1 MRITGN
7 RMIDVA
13 ATTNAANQSKAAA
26 AANEASSGMR
36 VSKPSDDPEAWAAAQ
51 RASAKKALSSGTSSA
66 LETGRER
73 LGVTDG
79 ALGTIGDALS
89 AMRELAI
96 QGSNGSYSASDRAGL
111 AVQVRALMAS
121 AVGAANSKTA
131 DGEFVLAGSR
141 SLATPFAANG
151 QYAGDDSARDL
162 AITERDVAGASITGS
177 ALTASSG
184 VDVLPLFDRIASA
197 LEANDQGALQAL
209 LGDVDTAVKQ
219 VGLARSRV
227 GGTMN
232 VLDAAITAHA
242 DLDLHL
248 STEIARA
255 VEADVVSAASNLA
268 KATQALEASRAIT
281 SHIVALVDPTK

>member
-13 ATTNAANQSKAAA
+13 ATTNASNQAKAAA

-36 VSKPSDDPEAWAAAQ
+36 VTKPSDDPEAWAAAQ
-51 RASAKKALSSGTSSA
+51 RASAKQTLSSGTSNA
-66 LETGRER
+66 LQVGRER
-73 LGVTDG
+73 LDVTDG

-96 QGSNGSYSASDRAGL
+96 QGSNASYGATDRAGL

-131 DGEFVLAGSR
+131 DGEFVLAGSL
-141 SLATPFAANG
+141 SLTTPFGANG
-151 QYAGDDSARDL
+151 AYAGDSTSRDL
-162 AITERDVAGASITGS
+162 AITERDIAGASITGG

-197 LEANDQGALQAL
+197 LESNDPAALQSL
-209 LGDVDTAVKQ
+209 LGDLDSAVKQ

-232 VLDAAITAHA
+232 VLDAAISAHK

-248 STEIARA
+248 STEISRA
-255 VEADVVSAASNLA
+255 VEADVVAAATNLA
-268 KATQALEASRAIT
+268 KTTQALEASRAIT